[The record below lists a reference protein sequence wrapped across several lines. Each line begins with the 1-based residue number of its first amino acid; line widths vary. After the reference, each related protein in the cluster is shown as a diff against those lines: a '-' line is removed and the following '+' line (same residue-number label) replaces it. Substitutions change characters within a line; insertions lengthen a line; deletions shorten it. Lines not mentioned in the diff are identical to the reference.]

1 MSIEV
6 VLKSEGEGISH
17 RTKEAPKAHSTA
29 KGRKMPILGIRRL
42 TRHDL
47 AGEVCHKCR
56 WHRGRY
62 LGRTHPL

>member
-29 KGRKMPILGIRRL
+29 KGRKMPILGIRL
-42 TRHDL
+42 LIKHHL
-47 AGEVCHKCR
+47 AGDVCHKCQE
-56 WHRGRY
+56 HHGRY
-62 LGRTHPL
+62 LGRAHPL